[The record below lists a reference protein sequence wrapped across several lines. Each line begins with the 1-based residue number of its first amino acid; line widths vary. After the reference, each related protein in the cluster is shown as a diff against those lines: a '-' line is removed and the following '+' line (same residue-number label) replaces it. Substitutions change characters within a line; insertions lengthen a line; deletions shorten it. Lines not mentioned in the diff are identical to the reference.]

1 LPGIYGKP
9 STLAEKGERIML
21 AGAILE
27 VPEHEFDD
35 EDWDDAEELEAD
47 ELDVEL
53 DEEGIEPEDDEDF

>member
-1 LPGIYGKP
+1 
-9 STLAEKGERIML
+9 ML
-21 AGAILE
+21 ASAILE

-35 EDWDDAEELEAD
+35 EDWDDADELEAD